1 MSLCTEKFLDI
12 QTKLIRGREQEITSA
27 YNPSAREVVAGG
39 LLQVGGQPSLY
50 REFGASQD
58 FIVGPYK
65 KRRRKKGKNLP
76 EESLLILMA
85 KK

>member
-1 MSLCTEKFLDI
+1 MAC
-12 QTKLIRGREQEITSA
+12 A
-27 YNPSAREVVAGG
+27 YNPSTRKVEAGG

-65 KRRRKKGKNLP
+65 KRRRRKKGKNLP